1 MKFNISIL
9 SFAILFLSVSFVHA
23 EHTNIIEMEVQGM
36 TCPFC
41 VYGLKKKL
49 EKLSD
54 IKQADVSL
62 KDNKIRLTLEP
73 GVISDEALYREAIKN
88 SGFTSDGISHFVHE
102 AHP

>member
-1 MKFNISIL
+1 MKINISFL
-9 SFAILFLSVSFVHA
+9 SIAILFLSAALVHA
-23 EHTNIIEMEVQGM
+23 EHTNIIELDVLGM

-49 EKLSD
+49 EKLPD

-62 KDNKIRLTLEP
+62 KDNKVRLTLEP
-73 GVISDEALYREAIKN
+73 GVISDEALYIEAIKK
-88 SGFTSDGISHFVHE
+88 SGFTSDGISHYVHE